1 MNYLF
6 DFRELCSGKSTHR
19 GCMVPVCA
27 VSNALY
33 EGAGAVVFIETI
45 VCLQV
50 YMKELRIL
58 ILGGIFQL
66 PPFQAQ
72 NSTRKP

>member
-27 VSNALY
+27 LSNALY
-33 EGAGAVVFIETI
+33 EGAGAVVFIEMI

-50 YMKELRIL
+50 YMKELRIV
-58 ILGGIFQL
+58 IVGINFWL

-72 NSTRKP
+72 SSSRKP